1 MISVIALI
9 IHGSQLKER
18 QLEDG
23 EETFQLFDSLGTV
36 LKKKKKKD
44 RIKGIGDGSYSR
56 ILDRGNGFI
65 AAAIACR

>member
-36 LKKKKKKD
+36 LKKKKE
-44 RIKGIGDGSYSR
+44 R
-56 ILDRGNGFI
+56 
-65 AAAIACR
+65 

>member
-36 LKKKKKKD
+36 LKKKKKD

-65 AAAIACR
+65 VAAIACR

>member
-36 LKKKKKKD
+36 LKKKKKD